1 MSIYI
6 PTLKSVITFFTLLP
20 LFASA
25 QLAPKDAII
34 QMRHGINLGNTL
46 EPPNEGEWG
55 NPPTQEYMF
64 DMYKKEGFDFVR
76 VPVRW
81 DKHMSTTSPFKI
93 DPTWLN
99 RVEQILDWGLSKGLY
114 MVVNSHHDG
123 WIKENYANP
132 VNQARFDS
140 LWSQVATRF
149 KNKSEKLIFEI
160 ANEPVSPMTKA
171 QNDEMHQKA
180 IKVIRKTNPTR
191 LIIFQGIDWGGSDAL
206 INAAIPNDPY
216 IIGSFHSY
224 DPYLFGLEGKGTWG
238 TASDISALRAKFQ
251 KVKDWSDKN
260 NIPVFLGEFGSLKT
274 CDYNSRMKH
283 YKTYMELSETF
294 GFAPAAW
301 DDGGNFRIME
311 RSAKSWDMDI
321 KDILTHS
328 SLLSP
333 RMPRL
338 SIFQDTIVKLDWNN
352 PATDYDSI
360 YIERKTSGT
369 ATYQKIAVLK
379 GNAITYSDIKLPQNK
394 EYFYRVIAH
403 YNSNS
408 DLYSYP
414 QKIFLPTYIPKPPV
428 LRQLF
433 TGQPIEIP
441 GRLEAESFDIGE
453 DGMTYHDS
461 DTKNVTGDL
470 RPDEPV
476 DIYDLGS
483 GKYYVIDNYP
493 GEWLEY
499 TVNVAQK
506 GLYEIS
512 ASIAAVT
519 GGGTF
524 SVKIGTTESEIIK
537 APATSSWVNTK
548 MANFSMN
555 LEAGRQIMRLTFI
568 EKPLF
573 YIDFIDFKRV
583 IPVGNQP
590 VLSEDFISI
599 SQNEQEIIISSNK
612 NQSMETCTIY
622 NILGSVVKT
631 IKATDTSFRISTQ
644 DIHSGIYVI
653 QVISGGQKLSKK
665 IAIQ

>member
-1 MSIYI
+1 MKFLLALLLGI
-6 PTLKSVITFFTLLP
+6 PVFV
-20 LFASA
+20 SA
-25 QLAPKDAII
+25 QINPKEAIS
-34 QMRHGINLGNTL
+34 QMTKGINLGNTL
-46 EPPNEGEWG
+46 EPPYEGEWG
-55 NPPTQEYMF
+55 NPTTQEYMF
-64 DMYKKEGFDFVR
+64 DMYKAEGFNFVR

-81 DKHMSTTSPFKI
+81 DKHMSTTGPFKI
-93 DPTWLN
+93 SEAWLN

-114 MVVNSHHDG
+114 VVVNSHHDG

-149 KNKSEKLIFEI
+149 KDKSEKLIFEI

-180 IKVIRKTNPTR
+180 IKVIRKTNPVR
-191 LIIFQGIDWGGSDAL
+191 LIIFQGIDWGGSDGL

-224 DPYLFGLEGKGTWG
+224 DPYLFGLEGQGTWG
-238 TASDISALRAKFQ
+238 TASDINALRAKFQ

-260 NIPVFLGEFGSLKT
+260 NIPVFLGEFGSLKR

-301 DDGGNFRIME
+301 DDGGDFRIMN
-311 RSAKSWDMDI
+311 RSAKTWDNDI
-321 KDILTHS
+321 KDILAHS

-333 RMPRL
+333 KMPRL
-338 SIFQDTIVKLDWNN
+338 TLVQDTIVKLDWIN

-360 YIERKTSGT
+360 YIERKTSVT
-369 ATYQKIAVLK
+369 AAYTQIAALK
-379 GNAITYSDIKLPQNK
+379 GNEITYTDNKLPQNK
-394 EYFYRVIAH
+394 EYFYRVVAH
-403 YNSNS
+403 YNNDN

-414 QKIFLPTYIPKPPV
+414 QKIFLPTYVPKPPV
-428 LRQLF
+428 FRQLF
-433 TGQPIEIP
+433 TGQPLAIP
-441 GRLEAESFDIGE
+441 GLIEAENFDIGE
-453 DGMTYHDS
+453 EGMTYHDS

-470 RPDEPV
+470 RPNEPV
-476 DIYDLGS
+476 DIYDLGN
-483 GKYYVIDNYP
+483 GKYYVIDNNP

-499 TVNVAQK
+499 SVDVAQK
-506 GLYEIS
+506 GLYDIS
-512 ASIAAVT
+512 ASITAVA

-524 SVKIGTTESEIIK
+524 SIKIGAAESEAIK

-555 LEAGRQIMRLTFI
+555 LEAGKQIMRLTFI

-573 YIDFIDFKRV
+573 YIDFIEFKRV
-583 IPVGNQP
+583 IPVSNQP
-590 VLSEDFISI
+590 VLSENLITI
-599 SQNEQEIIISSNK
+599 VQNNQEIIIGSNK
-612 NQSMETCTIY
+612 NQHLGTCKIY
-622 NILGSVVKT
+622 NILGSVVRTFKIT
-631 IKATDTSFRISTQ
+631 GSNFRISTQ
-644 DIHSGIYVI
+644 NFQSGVYIV
-653 QVISGGQKLSKK
+653 QVISGNQKTSRK
-665 IAIQ
+665 IIIQ